1 MSCLADSR
9 INYMSMPH
17 LSTEE
22 AHWYAMYTNARHENA
37 VADHLI
43 SKDIEVFVPT
53 IAVVRSWKDRK
64 MKLQTPAFPGYVF
77 TKICL
82 SERGRVI
89 SVPGVVR
96 ILSFNG
102 VPARLDEAEI
112 ENIRLCHRRGAFM
125 ESLPS
130 FGVGER
136 VRVKSGVLEGLEGF
150 VSRCKDERR
159 LIVPLSHI
167 NQSLAVQVDI
177 DLLEPAEKP
186 SKYKS
191 S

>member
-1 MSCLADSR
+1 
-9 INYMSMPH
+9 MSMPY
-17 LSTEE
+17 LSTAE
-22 AHWYAMYTNARHENA
+22 AHWYAVYTNARHENA
-37 VADHLI
+37 VADHLK

-53 IAVVRSWKDRK
+53 MAVVRSWKDRK
-64 MKLQTPAFPGYVF
+64 MKLQIPAFPGYVF

-82 SERGRVI
+82 GGRVQVI
-89 SVPGVVR
+89 SVPGVIR

-112 ENIRLCHRRGAFM
+112 ENIRLCQQRGALM
-125 ESLPS
+125 ESRPL
-130 FGVGER
+130 FEVGER

-177 DLLEPAEKP
+177 DLLEPVGKT
-186 SKYKS
+186 SQFKFS
-191 S
+191 

>member
-1 MSCLADSR
+1 MSCLAHPLANCVSR
-9 INYMSMPH
+9 PY

-22 AHWYAMYTNARHENA
+22 THWYAVYTNARHEMR
-37 VADHLI
+37 VVEHLI

-53 IAVVRSWKDRK
+53 ITVVRSWKDRK
-64 MKLQTPAFPGYVF
+64 MKLQIPAFPGYVF

-82 SERGRVI
+82 SDRGRVI
-89 SVPGVVR
+89 SVPAVFR

-112 ENIRLCHRRGAFM
+112 ESIRLCQQGGALM
-125 ESLPS
+125 ESLPL

-136 VRVKSGVLEGLEGF
+136 VRVKSGVLEGLVGF
-150 VSRCKDERR
+150 ISRCKDERR

-167 NQSLAVQVDI
+167 NQSLAVQVDV
-177 DLLEPAEKP
+177 DLLEPAEKT
-186 SKYKS
+186 SRYKFS
-191 S
+191 